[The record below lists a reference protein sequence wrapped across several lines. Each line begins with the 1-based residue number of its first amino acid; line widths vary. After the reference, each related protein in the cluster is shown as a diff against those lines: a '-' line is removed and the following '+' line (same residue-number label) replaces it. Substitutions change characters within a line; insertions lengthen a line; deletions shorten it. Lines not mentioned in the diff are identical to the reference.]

1 MDVKISEARIAE
13 IRTRF
18 AMAGIAVP
26 PDLETGVLTSADGFL
41 GLRSHLHGLRPAAD
55 EPSNIFTLVTRA
67 AK

>member
-1 MDVKISEARIAE
+1 MDVTLSEARIAE

-18 AMAGIAVP
+18 AMAGIPVP
-26 PDLETGVLTSADGFL
+26 PDLESGVLTSANSFL
-41 GLRSHLHGLRPAAD
+41 GLRPHLHTLRPAAD

>member
-41 GLRSHLHGLRPAAD
+41 G
-55 EPSNIFTLVTRA
+55 
-67 AK
+67 